1 VQKITKRSNFVLVKK
16 GQPKRR
22 DAALMEL
29 IAERLKELRS
39 ERGYSQE
46 FVIERT
52 KLNLPQYEAKHY
64 PPTLDSLAILCKFY
78 NIALDEFF
86 APMNYPPKENK

>member
-1 VQKITKRSNFVLVKK
+1 MQKITKRSNFVLMKK

-64 PPTLDSLAILCKFY
+64 PPTLDSRASICKFY
-78 NIALDEFF
+78 KIALDEFF
-86 APMNYPPKENK
+86 ATMNYPTKENK

>member
-1 VQKITKRSNFVLVKK
+1 MKK

-22 DAALMEL
+22 DVALMEL

-39 ERGYSQE
+39 ARGYSQE
-46 FVIERT
+46 FVVERT
-52 KLNLPQYEAKHY
+52 KLNLPQYY
-64 PPTLDSLAILCKFY
+64 PPTLDSLVILCKFY

-86 APMNYPPKENK
+86 APMNYPPKENKQ

>member
-1 VQKITKRSNFVLVKK
+1 MKK

-22 DAALMEL
+22 DVALMEL

-39 ERGYSQE
+39 ARGYSL
-46 FVIERT
+46 ERT

-64 PPTLDSLAILCKFY
+64 PPTLDSLVILCKFY

-86 APMNYPPKENK
+86 APMNYPPKENKQ

>member
-1 VQKITKRSNFVLVKK
+1 MKK

-22 DAALMEL
+22 DVALMEL

-39 ERGYSQE
+39 ARGYSQE
-46 FVIERT
+46 FVVERT

-64 PPTLDSLAILCKFY
+64 PPILDSLVILCKFY

-86 APMNYPPKENK
+86 APMNYPPKENKQ